1 MKHVYTT
8 IELKV
13 YPNGVIK
20 EAVFV
25 FEKLENAK
33 KYFNKVKGELIK
45 NVSELTL
52 VDEATIARE
61 WYTGNTLCEIEIH
74 DEEVIY
80 VDKENGVQKIL
91 RLRYQVLD

>member
-33 KYFNKVKGELIK
+33 KYFNKVKTSFIK
-45 NVSELTL
+45 DVSELTL
-52 VDEATIARE
+52 VDTETIAKE
-61 WYTGNTLCEIEIH
+61 WYTGNALCEIEIH
-74 DEEVIY
+74 DEEVIF
-80 VDKENGVQKIL
+80 VDKEKGIQEIL